1 VPDDTTCV
9 GGAAITGLTGATR
22 IIGAFIPIVA
32 TATAQC
38 AGGGS
43 ASTMG
48 SQTGSPDEVPGSTSC
63 VAGQVAV
70 GIEGNEGDFV
80 DHIFLHCRNAD
91 GSGAITMSEPF
102 FGGPFGTPD
111 VPYDCPTGEVL
122 TGLRGQSV
130 FGGTT
135 IRYVELVARRS
146 HPQGRRRPSAIAP
159 ARRRT
164 RTSSSRSPSTP
175 FPRIE
180 HTATPSSG
188 QTARAQDRRFRRRS
202 GMTQVSRMTS
212 GRETKMKKV
221 LILGLATLAILLL
234 GAPGSSWA
242 FHTARDWQLQVRAR
256 RRRRSPRGGF
266 RHPGSDLAAGNRL

>member
-1 VPDDTTCV
+1 MHRLMSRVRAGISMKRKTLGLAAAFAAVLAIGALPAAGAIGDGQLGGPPDASGVPDETTCV
-9 GGAAITGLTGATR
+9 GGAAITGLTGTTR

-63 VAGQVAV
+63 LAGQVAV
-70 GIEGNEGDFV
+70 GIEGNEGDFI

-135 IRYVELVARRS
+135 IRYVELVCTAV
-146 HPQGRRRPSAIAP
+146 AP
-159 ARRRT
+159 AGPKTAICHRT
-164 RTSSSRSPSTP
+164 GSEENP
-175 FPRIE
+175 FVVI
-180 HTATPSSG
+180 T
-188 QTARAQDRRFRRRS
+188 
-202 GMTQVSRMTS
+202 VSNNALR
-212 GRETKMKKV
+212 GHKAH
-221 LILGLATLAILLL
+221 GDTLV
-234 GAPGSSWA
+234 APGG
-242 FHTARDWQLQVRAR
+242 TC
-256 RRRRSPRGGF
+256 
-266 RHPGSDLAAGNRL
+266 PGPPIPS